1 MEWTL
6 AFGGA
11 VSGLAAAAF
20 AYAAARFLFRGEGQ
34 ERRASRAFAAWWAGL
49 AAYTALQGLDD
60 LLGAFGAASLP
71 VFAAVRYATLA
82 LICLAFAGLAHYV
95 LYVRTGHGRWAS
107 WAWAYYGLLAGA
119 FVAIVAS
126 AGPSGVVI
134 QRWRTDVSLG
144 RPVNVPLFAACL
156 LLAIVPVLA
165 ATASYLGLRGRS
177 QDERQRRRILVVG
190 SGILLALVAMAVSR
204 ASNDDAFQLVARP
217 TLGAGVALLIARE
230 FRDPR
235 PPRDPARQRG
245 LEQRVRELV

>member
-1 MEWTL
+1 
-6 AFGGA
+6 
-11 VSGLAAAAF
+11 
-20 AYAAARFLFRGEGQ
+20 
-34 ERRASRAFAAWWAGL
+34 
-49 AAYTALQGLDD
+49 
-60 LLGAFGAASLP
+60 
-71 VFAAVRYATLA
+71 
-82 LICLAFAGLAHYV
+82 
-95 LYVRTGHGRWAS
+95 
-107 WAWAYYGLLAGA
+107 YYGLLAGA

-190 SGILLALVAMAVSR
+190 SGILLALVA
-204 ASNDDAFQLVARP
+204 RP